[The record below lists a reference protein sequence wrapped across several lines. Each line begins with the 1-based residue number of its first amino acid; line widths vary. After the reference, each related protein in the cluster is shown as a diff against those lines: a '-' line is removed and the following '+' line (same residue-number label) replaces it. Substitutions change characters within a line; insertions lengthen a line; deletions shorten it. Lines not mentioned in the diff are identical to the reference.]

1 MDPIPNVTVVVSAG
15 KTELASYDAQTLPD
29 AVVWAGR
36 AMAVYGA
43 RADQVAILKPQL
55 VRHLHLPSEVI
66 VRVAMQG
73 WCRDGAG
80 WRAVPPDSVV
90 VEMDEIRPVDSLP
103 PELAATSP
111 LASGEGLTVSV
122 GELTAA
128 IRGLTALITVLIPGG
143 GVRDPDN

>member
-1 MDPIPNVTVVVSAG
+1 MDPIPNVTVVVPAG
-15 KTELASYDAQTLPD
+15 KTELASNDAQTLPD
-29 AVVWAGR
+29 AVVWAGQ
-36 AMAVYGA
+36 AMAIYGVS
-43 RADQVAILKPQL
+43 ADQVAILKPQL

-66 VRVAMQG
+66 VRVAIQG

-90 VEMDEIRPVDSLP
+90 VEMDEIRPADSLP
-103 PELAATSP
+103 PELASASP
-111 LASGEGLTVSV
+111 VAADEGLAVSV

-143 GVRDPDN
+143 GVRGPDN